1 MNRSLLLFKQKYILK
16 QENLHKNSRKKINRI
31 TKLSTSHKIDTTL
44 NSYSIFEKKM
54 PIKKI
59 NFKMLGINPKG
70 VEYYELEC
78 TLNFLSFW
86 GQKGTEGDRAYGRS
100 S

>member
-31 TKLSTSHKIDTTL
+31 TKLSTSHNIDTKL
-44 NSYSIFEKKM
+44 NSYSIFEKKKM

-59 NFKMLGINPKG
+59 LFKTLGINPKG
-70 VEYYELEC
+70 VEY
-78 TLNFLSFW
+78 
-86 GQKGTEGDRAYGRS
+86 
-100 S
+100 